1 MGICAHRGRSRTRAV
16 QRSNDVYLGR
26 GVVLERSVTIPRV
39 AQGPERFTPPVGAG
53 LFGNANRTCCIGE
66 TLFRHS
72 LSSSPGPISRR
83 RPSSTTAAAP
93 TPTMASPANDPELV
107 SFIQDFWAGRLPHSA
122 IYQLVL
128 SDVRFTHAS
137 TGVVRARLTLT
148 KNHVNSHGG
157 IHGSTSATLVDW
169 VGGMAIAAWDKR
181 SKIGVSTDIHVTYQ
195 SSAREGDEIEIE
207 GVATKVGGTLAFT
220 RCTIYKIVAGER
232 GPVVAEGSHTKFV
245 KA

>member
-1 MGICAHRGRSRTRAV
+1 MDDSPAV
-16 QRSNDVYLGR
+16 QRSNV
-26 GVVLERSVTIPRV
+26 ESVCSVCGASNLATSAGCAPK
-39 AQGPERFTPPVGAG
+39 RFTPPVRWRRLIQGREGRAC
-53 LFGNANRTCCIGE
+53 FRASAKS
-66 TLFRHS
+66 LFRS
-72 LSSSPGPISRR
+72 FFLFLDDSPQIGR
-83 RPSSTTAAAP
+83 RPFLSKHLLRP
-93 TPTMASPANDPELV
+93 PDLTMASPANDPELL
-107 SFIQDFWAGRLPHSA
+107 SFIQEFWAGRLPHSA

-137 TGVVRARLTLT
+137 KGIVRARLTLT

-157 IHGSTSATLVDW
+157 IHGSTSATIVDW

-220 RCTIYKIVAGER
+220 RCSIYKVVEGER
-232 GPVVAEGSHTKFV
+232 GAVIAEGTHTKFV
-245 KA
+245 KI